1 MLSDSNPPAP
11 AKLYFILAIG
21 LVAIGFSPILVRLAP
36 NTSPFLLA
44 SYRTIFSVI
53 LLFPFWLYYGERGN
67 KQTLSEYRT
76 HLLTAFA
83 GVALGL
89 HFICWIAS
97 LSYTSVASASVLVTT
112 HPMIL
117 IIAERFLFQ
126 EKFGYM
132 VWFGVL
138 LSLAGSIFLGWS
150 DQHASEHFVNPILGN
165 SLAFSAAVIF
175 AVYFLAGRTLRQKLE
190 WIDYTF
196 RIYTTAAITCFL
208 FVAYYG
214 FELQGFMEPTGLLIG
229 FGLAAGPQFLGHG
242 AMNYAVKY
250 VSPTLLSTLILAEPL
265 FASTFAYFLFDEI
278 PPFTSFIAM
287 IIILT
292 GIAITWRKK

>member
-1 MLSDSNPPAP
+1 MLSDSNPP

-53 LLFPFWLYYGERGN
+53 LLFPFWLYYGEKGN

-126 EKFGYM
+126 QKFGYM

-150 DQHASEHFVNPILGN
+150 DQHASEQFVNPILGN

-196 RIYTTAAITCFL
+196 RIYTAAAITCFL

-214 FELQGFMEPTGLLIG
+214 FELQGFMEPTGLLVG

>member
-1 MLSDSNPPAP
+1 MSDSNLP

-53 LLFPFWLYYGERGN
+53 LLFPFWL
-67 KQTLSEYRT
+67 LYREKGSKRSISQYKM
-76 HLLTAFA
+76 HVLTVFS

-97 LSYTSVASASVLVTT
+97 LSYTSVASASVLVAT

-117 IIAERFLFQ
+117 IIAERFLFEQ
-126 EKFGYM
+126 KFGLT

-150 DQHASEHFVNPILGN
+150 DQHASEQFVNPILGN
-165 SLAFSAAVIF
+165 FLAFSAAVIF
-175 AVYFLAGRTLRQKLE
+175 AVYFLVGRKLRQKLE

-196 RIYTTAAITCFL
+196 RIYTTAAVTCFL

-214 FELQGFMEPTGLLIG
+214 FELQGFMMPTGLLVG
-229 FGLAAGPQFLGHG
+229 FGLAVGPQFMGHG

-265 FASTFAYFLFDEI
+265 FASTIAYFLFDEI
-278 PPFTSFIAM
+278 PPLTSFIAM

-292 GIAITWRKK
+292 GIAFTWRKK